1 MLLEV
6 AHITIGHQF
15 DENFDPEKWGM
26 PSVSL
31 QLWRTDRMLSL
42 QDIDAQFGTS
52 LALIRPSHRL
62 SEENLRGYIV
72 LLSAHFQGFCR
83 DLYTECAQ
91 IVAATL
97 PFPLQV
103 VAQTQFT
110 ASLALDRGNPNRSSI
125 QRDFDRFGT
134 PLNLDAADPAN
145 RARLID
151 LGRLNEWRNVVAH
164 HNAVPPGGL
173 PIQADLQRWRNSCDG
188 LATSLD
194 GMMYHELQRILGNA
208 PWVP

>member
-1 MLLEV
+1 MSLEV
-6 AHITIGHQF
+6 PDVTTGHQF
-15 DENFDPEKWGM
+15 DATFNIEEWGM
-26 PSVSL
+26 PSVSH
-31 QLWRTDRMLSL
+31 QVWPTDRMLRL
-42 QDIDAQFGTS
+42 QEIDTQFGTS
-52 LALIRPSHRL
+52 LALAPPNPRL

-83 DLYTECAQ
+83 DLYTESAQ

-134 PLNLDAADPAN
+134 PPDLGAAHPAN
-145 RARLID
+145 HVRLID
-151 LGRLNEWRNVVAH
+151 QDSPHLRLARTCR
-164 HNAVPPGGL
+164 G
-173 PIQADLQRWRNSCDG
+173 
-188 LATSLD
+188 
-194 GMMYHELQRILGNA
+194 A
-208 PWVP
+208 PRRAGTG

>member
-1 MLLEV
+1 
-6 AHITIGHQF
+6 
-15 DENFDPEKWGM
+15 
-26 PSVSL
+26 
-31 QLWRTDRMLSL
+31 MLSL
-42 QDIDAQFGTS
+42 QEIDTQCATS
-52 LALIRPSHRL
+52 LALAPPNPRL

-110 ASLALDRGNPNRSSI
+110 ASLALDRGNPNRDSI

-145 RARLID
+145 YARLRD
-151 LGRLNEWRNVVAH
+151 LGRLNFWRNVVAH
-164 HNAVPPGGL
+164 HNVVPPGGSRPKPTCNAGGIPAMGWRHPL
-173 PIQADLQRWRNSCDG
+173 TESCIMSYRGFLRPRRGFRSGGGDLWQG
-188 LATSLD
+188 
-194 GMMYHELQRILGNA
+194 
-208 PWVP
+208 